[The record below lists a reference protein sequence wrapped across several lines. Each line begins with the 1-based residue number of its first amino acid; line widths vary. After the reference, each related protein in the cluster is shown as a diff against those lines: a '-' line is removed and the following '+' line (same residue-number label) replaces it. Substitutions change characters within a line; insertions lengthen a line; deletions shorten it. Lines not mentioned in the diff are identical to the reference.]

1 MESPVHLTLRLSHLS
16 PLALFVSLA
25 AMTPADAQSAPLK
38 YPETRKVDHVDT
50 YNGIRVPDP
59 FRWLEDDTSSATKAW
74 VEAQN
79 KVTFG
84 YLAEI
89 PYRDRLKNRLTEL
102 LNYERISAPSKR
114 KNWYLYFKNDG
125 LQNQSVIYVQRGL
138 NGTPEVL
145 LDPNK
150 MSADGPTRVGALV

>member
-38 YPETRKVDHVDT
+38 YPETRKVDHADT

-114 KNWYLYFKNDG
+114 KNWSRSSWTSSPISSPGF
-125 LQNQSVIYVQRGL
+125 SVITTSWRCSPV
-138 NGTPEVL
+138 
-145 LDPNK
+145 
-150 MSADGPTRVGALV
+150 